1 MKLARWVFTIAGVY
15 GLIVMLPYYFLEARI
30 GREYP
35 PAITHPEYYYGFTG
49 VTIMWQIVFLV
60 IGWDPERFRP
70 LMWVALGE
78 KLSFA
83 VSAPALYLQGRLAAV
98 VLPFAAIDLLLG
110 ILFVIS
116 WFATAKAPASG
127 AISSLAPRG
136 GGTMAAS
143 R

>member
-30 GREYP
+30 GHDYP

-49 VTIMWQIVFLV
+49 VTIMWQLVFLV
-60 IGWDPERFRP
+60 MGRDPARFRP
-70 LMWVALGE
+70 LMWVAAGE

-83 VSAPALYLQGRLAAV
+83 VSVPVLYLQGRLVAV
-98 VLPFAAIDLLLG
+98 VLPFAGIDLLLG

-116 WFATAKAPASG
+116 WFATAGAAGSPASPY
-127 AISSLAPRG
+127 LARQG

-143 R
+143 Q